1 MKKKILIIK
10 PRYGLCNQLSSISK
24 GIIYGYL
31 TNRDVVFN
39 GFQLDYR
46 HDDNLL
52 EFHEVINMDDLQK
65 TINKYNLNVNISS
78 NKNIVG
84 TKIDIENENEKD
96 ISHIKDFI
104 PYLFIPNNVKEYI
117 LDIGNPITSKIPIEH
132 MRLQTAIEG
141 EINFSIKYN
150 LMAYNIIQKMNLKDY
165 ICLHLRLEDD
175 AVNYMKILKGYNNVD
190 INEIN
195 IFYKNKYLERL
206 DFLKNNK
213 IVENQMIYVCTSLGI
228 DANLNNDFYKDIK
241 TEYGLI
247 DKTDIMNINILEDCK
262 CREIYAIIDFIIAK
276 KSSHFIGVDWSSFSL
291 QIYNSHLTHN
301 KLAELIN
308 VWSEI
313 NK

>member
-1 MKKKILIIK
+1 MKKNILIIK

-31 TNRDVVFN
+31 TNRDIIFN

-46 HDDNLL
+46 HDDNL
-52 EFHEVINMDDLQK
+52 FDFDEVINIDDLQK
-65 TINKYNLNVNISS
+65 TINKYNLNINISS
-78 NKNIVG
+78 NRNIIG
-84 TKIDIENENEKD
+84 TKIYTENEKD

-104 PYLFIPNNVKEYI
+104 PYLFYENNLKEHI
-117 LDIGNPITSKIPIEH
+117 LDIGNPISSKIPIEY
-132 MRLQTAIEG
+132 MKIQTAIEG

-150 LMAYNIIQKMNLKDY
+150 LLANNIIQSMKLEDY
-165 ICLHLRLEDD
+165 ICLHLRIEDD
-175 AVNYMKILKGYNNVD
+175 AINYMKILKGYTNID
-190 INEIN
+190 IISIN
-195 IFYKNKYLERL
+195 SIYKNKYLERL
-206 DFLKNNK
+206 EFLKNNK
-213 IVENQMIYVCTSLGI
+213 IVSNQMIYVCTSLGI
-228 DANLNNDFYKDIK
+228 DENLNNDFYKDIK
-241 TEYGLI
+241 KEYGLI
-247 DKTDIMNINILEDCK
+247 DKTDIMNIDILEDCK

-308 VWSEI
+308 IWSEI

>member
-1 MKKKILIIK
+1 MSKKILIIK

-31 TNRDVVFN
+31 TNRDIVFN

-52 EFHEVINMDDLQK
+52 DFHEVINMNDLQK
-65 TINKYNLNVNISS
+65 TINKYNLNVKISS

-84 TKIDIENENEKD
+84 TKIDTENEKD

-104 PYLFIPNNVKEYI
+104 PYLFIPNNVKEHI

-150 LMAYNIIQKMNLKDY
+150 LMAHNIIQKMNLKDY

-175 AVNYMKILKGYNNVD
+175 AVNYMKILKGYNNID
-190 INEIN
+190 INGIN
-195 IFYKNKYLERL
+195 TFYKNKYLERL

-213 IVENQMIYVCTSLGI
+213 IVENQTIYVCTSLGI
-228 DANLNNDFYKDIK
+228 DANLNNEFYKDIK
-241 TEYGLI
+241 REYGLI
-247 DKTDIMNINILEDCK
+247 DKTDIMEIDILEDCK

-291 QIYNSHLTHN
+291 QIHNSHLTHN

>member
-1 MKKKILIIK
+1 MNKKILIIK

-31 TNRDVVFN
+31 SNRDIIFN

-46 HDDNLL
+46 HDDNLID
-52 EFHEVINMDDLQK
+52 FHEVINIEDLQK
-65 TINKYNLNVNISS
+65 TINKFNLNVKVIS

-84 TKIDIENENEKD
+84 KKIYTGDNED

-104 PYLFIPNNVKEYI
+104 PYLFYSNNEQEPI
-117 LDIGNPITSKIPIEH
+117 LDIGNPITSKIPVEH
-132 MRLQTAIEG
+132 MKLQNAIEC
-141 EINFSIKYN
+141 EINFSLKYN
-150 LMAYNIIQKMNLKDY
+150 IMANNIIEKINLKDY

-175 AVNYMKILKGYNNVD
+175 AINYMKILKNYENTD
-190 INEIN
+190 LESINTI
-195 IFYKNKYLERL
+195 YKNKYLERL
-206 DFLKNNK
+206 IFLQNNK
-213 IVENQMIYVCTSLGI
+213 IIQNQMIYICTSLGI
-228 DANLNNDFYKDIK
+228 DKNNNNDFYRTIK
-241 TEYGLI
+241 SEFGLI
-247 DKTDIMNINILEDCK
+247 DKTDIMNINTLDDCK

-276 KSSHFIGVDWSSFSL
+276 QSTHFIGIDWSSFSL
-291 QIYNSHLTHN
+291 QIYNSHLANN

>member
-1 MKKKILIIK
+1 MKKNILIIK

-31 TNRDVVFN
+31 TNRDIIFN

-52 EFHEVINMDDLQK
+52 DFDEVINIDDLQK
-65 TINKYNLNVNISS
+65 TIHKYNLNVNITS
-78 NKNIVG
+78 NRNIIG
-84 TKIDIENENEKD
+84 TKIYTENQKD

-104 PYLFIPNNVKEYI
+104 PYLFHENNVKEYI
-117 LDIGNPITSKIPIEH
+117 LDICNPISSKIPIEY
-132 MRLQTAIEG
+132 MKIQTAIEG

-150 LMAYNIIQKMNLKDY
+150 LLANNIIQSMKLEDY
-165 ICLHLRLEDD
+165 ICLHLRIEDD
-175 AVNYMKILKGYNNVD
+175 AINYMKILKGYTNID
-190 INEIN
+190 IISIN
-195 IFYKNKYLERL
+195 SIYKNKYLERL
-206 DFLKNNK
+206 EFLKNNK
-213 IVENQMIYVCTSLGI
+213 IVSNQMIYVCTSLGI
-228 DANLNNDFYKDIK
+228 DENLNNDFYKDIK
-241 TEYGLI
+241 KEYGLI
-247 DKTDIMNINILEDCK
+247 DKTDIMNIDILEDCK

-308 VWSEI
+308 IWSEI

>member
-1 MKKKILIIK
+1 MNKNILIIK

-24 GIIYGYL
+24 GIIYAYL
-31 TNRDVVFN
+31 SNRDIIFN

-52 EFHEVINMDDLQK
+52 DFQEVINIDELQK
-65 TINKYNLNVNISS
+65 TINKFNLNVKITS

-84 TKIDIENENEKD
+84 KKIDTGTNEE

-104 PYLFIPNNVKEYI
+104 PYLFLPNNVREQI
-117 LDIGNPITSKIPIEH
+117 LDIGNPITSIIPIEH
-132 MRLQTAIEG
+132 MKLQNAIEC
-141 EINFSIKYN
+141 EITFSLKYN
-150 LMAYNIIQKMNLKDY
+150 IMANNIIEKIKLKDY

-175 AVNYMKILKGYNNVD
+175 AINYMKILKGYENTD
-190 INEIN
+190 LDAIN
-195 IFYKNKYLERL
+195 IIYKNKYLERL
-206 DFLKNNK
+206 GFLKNNK
-213 IVENQMIYVCTSLGI
+213 IIDNQMIYICTSLGI
-228 DANLNNDFYKDIK
+228 DRNINNDFYKDIK
-241 TEYGLI
+241 KEFGLI

-276 KSSHFIGVDWSSFSL
+276 KSTHFIGIDWSSFSL
-291 QIYNSHLTHN
+291 QIYNSHLANN